1 MLRLYYSVVFFLALI
16 ALSDAARAQ
25 TTDPVRFTMETS
37 ASIAS
42 IGEEIEITVKAECLD
57 FPSNTVFVFKD
68 YYDFQLKVMVPDGF
82 KQTGGT
88 FSQNM
93 EVALSPRNRQVCY
106 ILKGK
111 FIEPSNTTEFLLLM
125 RNRRSGEHG
134 LYVAVTKL
142 KYIAKN
148 FESVE
153 TAAREESMSMVLAA
167 NPYIP
172 YVTMDEFRQTSDTT
186 INLFYL
192 NEGKKSGYFSFSPAE
207 PAPDDSA
214 TVLTV
219 NGRKYVRRVEAEG
232 TAPASNTD
240 AHNQDG
246 KVYLLSENGM
256 GELKGGYNYIIIYL
270 SFVIMDNY
278 QGYTDSAL
286 LALIADGDE
295 LAFGEVYRRYKGV
308 LFLHA
313 RRILGNDEE
322 GKDVLQELF
331 TTLWIRRNS
340 IDLKTN
346 LSAYLYT
353 SVRNRVFDIIAHRK
367 VEERYIASL
376 ATFIEKGEYFTDQQL
391 LEQELKEVIEKEIA
405 LLPPKMRE
413 VFELSRKQE
422 LSYKE
427 IADQLHIS
435 DKTVKKQVNNALHI
449 LRKKLDTVFISL
461 ACYLFL

>member
-1 MLRLYYSVVFFLALI
+1 
-16 ALSDAARAQ
+16 
-25 TTDPVRFTMETS
+25 
-37 ASIAS
+37 
-42 IGEEIEITVKAECLD
+42 
-57 FPSNTVFVFKD
+57 
-68 YYDFQLKVMVPDGF
+68 
-82 KQTGGT
+82 
-88 FSQNM
+88 
-93 EVALSPRNRQVCY
+93 
-106 ILKGK
+106 
-111 FIEPSNTTEFLLLM
+111 
-125 RNRRSGEHG
+125 
-134 LYVAVTKL
+134 
-142 KYIAKN
+142 
-148 FESVE
+148 
-153 TAAREESMSMVLAA
+153 
-167 NPYIP
+167 
-172 YVTMDEFRQTSDTT
+172 
-186 INLFYL
+186 
-192 NEGKKSGYFSFSPAE
+192 
-207 PAPDDSA
+207 
-214 TVLTV
+214 
-219 NGRKYVRRVEAEG
+219 
-232 TAPASNTD
+232 
-240 AHNQDG
+240 
-246 KVYLLSENGM
+246 
-256 GELKGGYNYIIIYL
+256 
-270 SFVIMDNY
+270 MDNY

-340 IDLKTN
+340 IDLNTN

-376 ATFIEKGEYFTDQQL
+376 ATFIENGEYVTDQQL

-435 DKTVKKQVNNALHI
+435 DKTVKKQVHNALHI
-449 LRKKLDTVFISL
+449 LREKLDTVFTFL
-461 ACYLFL
+461 ACFLFL